1 MNKIVC
7 CAVLLAAV
15 GFAADLPVTEVILY
29 KNGIGYFV
37 RSGELKPGE
46 SAALRFK
53 AEEMNDVLKSLTIFE
68 DGGGKVSGLHYDS
81 SEPIETK
88 LARFPFKFGDRQPLS
103 TLLDQLRGARV
114 EMKAGTELV
123 AGLLVG
129 ARETTGYSKD
139 MQRQEATL
147 LVDSGELRTIDLT
160 GVTALHFTDA
170 AIQGQLKQYLG
181 EVAAGRSKEKRS
193 VYIDSTGTKQRR
205 LTASY
210 VIPTPVWK
218 SSYRLVFTD
227 AAEPTLEGWAIVDN
241 TSGEDWSN
249 VRLALVSGRPV
260 SFVSKLYE
268 PRYVG
273 RRSMD
278 VLDQEAAAPEIHQ
291 GGIVGGYGG
300 GAVAAAPAPLLR
312 TEDAQTGE
320 VLNNNFI
327 TNLPQVN
334 RDPSQLLKIA
344 GNIQGSPHRSAFAN
358 AAEAAELG
366 ELFEYS
372 FATPVTVRAGES
384 AMLPFLQQK
393 IGARKL
399 LIYTGTDSQNPRN
412 AVELTNTT
420 GKTLD
425 GGPVTVFDG
434 NAYAGEAL
442 VEPVKQGD
450 KRLISY
456 AVDLGTRITTAL
468 DSSSELVREVHMR
481 RGILT
486 VRSAVEVTTTYTI
499 RNVDRKPKTLVIE
512 HAIRPEYKLIKTKP
526 SETTSSAYRF
536 EVKLAASA
544 TDKLA
549 VAEERVYDLTV
560 ALASATP
567 DVLFTYVHNKDLGE
581 AARKQ
586 LEGIARQKNLIAAN
600 DADLR
605 HSDEQINE
613 LVRDQERLRENI
625 RTLNNVTGQQE
636 QVQKYARQL
645 ASQEGL
651 LASLRDRQ
659 SDERRKKA
667 ALESDLGKLI
677 ETTEF

>member
-1 MNKIVC
+1 MNKIICGV
-7 CAVLLAAV
+7 ALLAAAL
-15 GFAADLPVTEVILY
+15 FAADLPVTEVTLY

-37 RSGELKPGE
+37 RSGELKPGG
-46 SAALRFK
+46 SAGLRFK

-68 DGGGKVSGLHYDS
+68 DGGGKVSGLRYDS
-81 SEPIETK
+81 SEPLGTK
-88 LARFPFKFGDRQPLS
+88 LARFPFQIGGQQPLS
-103 TLLDQLRGARV
+103 ALLDQLKGARV
-114 EMKAGTELV
+114 EMKTGPELV
-123 AGLLVG
+123 AGLLIG
-129 ARETTGYSKD
+129 AREILGGEKSP
-139 MQRQEATL
+139 QRQEATVL
-147 LVDSGELRTIDLT
+147 LDSGELRSVDLAVIT
-160 GVTALHFTDA
+160 SVHFTDA
-170 AIQGQLKQYLG
+170 VIEGQLKQYLG
-181 EVAAGRSKEKRS
+181 DVAAGRSKEKRS
-193 VYIDSTGTKQRR
+193 VYIESTGTKERR

-227 AAEPTLEGWAIVDN
+227 AAEPMLEGWAIVDN

-260 SFVSKLYE
+260 SFISSLYE

-273 RRSMD
+273 RVSMD
-278 VLDQEAAAPEIHQ
+278 VLDQQAAAPEIH
-291 GGIVGGYGG
+291 GGVIGGMIGSVPS
-300 GAVAAAPAPLLR
+300 AQSALPPPPPPPAAPAPTNGPMSEPFMKSQAKRKDLL
-312 TEDAQTGE
+312 E
-320 VLNNNFI
+320 F
-327 TNLPQVN
+327 N
-334 RDPSQLLKIA
+334 RMEQFRQS
-344 GNIQGSPHRSAFAN
+344 GSAVVN
-358 AAEAAELG
+358 AAETAELG

-372 FATPVTVRAGES
+372 FGTPVTIRSAES

-399 LIYTGTDSQNPRN
+399 LIYTDAATQNPRN

-425 GGPVTVFDG
+425 GGPITVFEA

-468 DSSSELVREVHMR
+468 DSSSDLVREIHMR
-481 RGILT
+481 RGVLT
-486 VRSAVEVTTTYTI
+486 VRSALEETTTYTI
-499 RNVDRKPKTLVIE
+499 RNVDQKPKTLVVE

-526 SETTSSAYRF
+526 PETTASAYRF
-536 EVKLAASA
+536 EVKLPAGA
-544 TDKLA
+544 TEKLA
-549 VAEERVYDLTV
+549 VAEERIYDQTV
-560 ALASATP
+560 ALAGATP
-567 DVLFTYVHNKDLGE
+567 DSLFIYVRNKNLSE

-600 DADLR
+600 DGDLR

-613 LVRDQERLRENI
+613 LVRDQERLRQNI
-625 RTLNNVTGQQE
+625 YSLNNVTGQQE

-651 LASLRDRQ
+651 LASLRDQQREQ
-659 SDERRKKA
+659 RRKRA
-667 ALESDLGKLI
+667 ALESELNKLI

>member
-1 MNKIVC
+1 M
-7 CAVLLAAV
+7 
-15 GFAADLPVTEVILY
+15 
-29 KNGIGYFV
+29 
-37 RSGELKPGE
+37 
-46 SAALRFK
+46 
-53 AEEMNDVLKSLTIFE
+53 
-68 DGGGKVSGLHYDS
+68 
-81 SEPIETK
+81 TK
-88 LARFPFKFGDRQPLS
+88 LARFPFKVGDQQALS
-103 TLLDQLRGARV
+103 ALLDQLKGARV
-114 EMKAGTELV
+114 EMKTGPEVV
-123 AGLLVG
+123 AGLLIG
-129 ARETTGYSKD
+129 AREIPGSEQHP
-139 MQRQEATL
+139 QREEATVL
-147 LVDSGELRTIDLT
+147 LDSGELRSVDLGEIT
-160 GVTALHFTDA
+160 SVHFMDA
-170 AIQGQLKQYLG
+170 VIQGQLKQYLG

-193 VYIDSTGTKQRR
+193 VYIDSTDTKERR

-210 VIPTPVWK
+210 VIPAPVWK

-241 TSGEDWSN
+241 TTGEDWSK

-260 SFVSKLYE
+260 SFVSRLYE

-273 RRSMD
+273 RISAD
-278 VLDQEAAAPEIHQ
+278 VLDEEAAAPEIH
-291 GGIVGGYGG
+291 GGVIGGVLGQ
-300 GAVAAAPAPLLR
+300 ATSSNMPVAAPAPSP
-312 TEDAQTGE
+312 A
-320 VLNNNFI
+320 
-327 TNLPQVN
+327 
-334 RDPSQLLKIA
+334 LLK
-344 GNIQGSPHRSAFAN
+344 SRSAGKLTESDRLEQFAQLQRTRAFRPPTSAVAN
-358 AAEAAELG
+358 AAETAELG

-372 FATPVTVRAGES
+372 FGTPVTVRSGES

-399 LIYTGTDSQNPRN
+399 LIYTNANSQNPRN

-425 GGPVTVFDG
+425 GGPITVFDG

-468 DSSSELVREVHMR
+468 DSSSDLVREIHLR

-486 VRSAVEVTTTYTI
+486 VRSAVEETTTYTI
-499 RNVDRKPKTLVIE
+499 RNVDQKPKTLVVE
-512 HAIRPEYKLIKTKP
+512 HPIRPEYKLVKTKP
-526 SETTSSAYRF
+526 PETTGSAYRF
-536 EVKLAASA
+536 EVKLAAGA
-544 TDKLA
+544 TDKLP
-549 VAEERVYDLTV
+549 VAEERLYDQTV

-567 DVLFTYVHNKDLGE
+567 DFLFTYVRNTHLSE

-600 DADLR
+600 DGDLR

-613 LVRDQERLRENI
+613 MVRDQERLRENI
-625 RTLNNVTGQQE
+625 RTLNNVAGQQE

-645 ASQEGL
+645 ATQEGL

-659 SDERRKKA
+659 SDERRKKT
-667 ALESDLGKLI
+667 ALESELGKLI
-677 ETTEF
+677 ETMEF